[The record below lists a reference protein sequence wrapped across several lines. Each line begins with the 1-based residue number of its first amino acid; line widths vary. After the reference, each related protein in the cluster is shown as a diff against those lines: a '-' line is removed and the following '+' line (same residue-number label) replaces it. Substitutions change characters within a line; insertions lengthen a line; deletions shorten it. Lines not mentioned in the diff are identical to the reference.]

1 LARIILGSYMVRYPL
16 GGMMSWVL
24 QYLTG
29 FQALGH
35 EVTFVEKA
43 GYPQACYDPVADEMT
58 DDPSRG
64 IALLEDL
71 LRPFGLERSWC
82 FVDVAGRYYGASREE
97 IETRFRRADL
107 FVDMGTHGA
116 WASEASETAST
127 VLIDGEPGFTQ
138 MKMVQRQSTGEETQ
152 VYDRYF
158 TTGRNIGTEHS
169 SAPTAGQ
176 DWEPLFH
183 PVDVELFAPHDP
195 VPNAPFTTV
204 MNWQSYPPLA
214 FGERVFGHKDVEFE
228 KFFDL
233 PQRVSAPLEVAVSGH
248 ELPLE
253 RLSVA
258 GWRVR
263 DAHQVTSSFD
273 SFRAYLG
280 ESAGEFSVCKNG
292 YVATACGWFSDR
304 GAAYLASGRPV
315 VQQETGFSRHLP
327 CGEGLFAV
335 ANVDEAAAAIEE
347 IASSYDRHAKAARE
361 IAVEHLDAR
370 RVLGAF
376 LEDLGL

>member
-1 LARIILGSYMVRYPL
+1 
-16 GGMMSWVL
+16 
-24 QYLTG
+24 
-29 FQALGH
+29 
-35 EVTFVEKA
+35 
-43 GYPQACYDPVADEMT
+43 
-58 DDPSRG
+58 
-64 IALLEDL
+64 
-71 LRPFGLERSWC
+71 
-82 FVDVAGRYYGASREE
+82 
-97 IETRFRRADL
+97 
-107 FVDMGTHGA
+107 
-116 WASEASETAST
+116 
-127 VLIDGEPGFTQ
+127 
-138 MKMVQRQSTGEETQ
+138 
-152 VYDRYF
+152 
-158 TTGRNIGTEHS
+158 
-169 SAPTAGQ
+169 
-176 DWEPLFH
+176 
-183 PVDVELFAPHDP
+183 
-195 VPNAPFTTV
+195 
-204 MNWQSYPPLA
+204 
-214 FGERVFGHKDVEFE
+214 
-228 KFFDL
+228 
-233 PQRVSAPLEVAVSGH
+233 VSVPLEVAVSGH

-263 DAHQVTSSFD
+263 NAHQVTSSFD

-335 ANVDEAAAAIEE
+335 ADVDEATAAIEE